1 MKHIA
6 WKCPNCASALH
17 PQLSEK
23 PYVLRCARGHSF
35 DVAKQGYVN
44 LLLPQKRGAALP
56 GDNAEM
62 VRARTAFLDGGYYRA
77 FSDGVNR
84 LTNDTLR
91 RQNTAQPVI
100 LDAGCGEGYYTA
112 RLHKALRDEGI
123 SGVCAGFD
131 LSRDAAAHAAK
142 RAKAAGCAEV
152 LSFAVASL
160 FEMPIADGTADGI
173 LNLFAPVADAEFA
186 RVLKPGGF
194 LLMAVP
200 AEEHLWGMKQVLY
213 ETPYKNEVRRD
224 ELEHFTLTE
233 VRRITDTVTVT
244 DPEHIRALFAM
255 TPYYWK
261 TAPAD
266 RDRLYAQSELKT
278 EIAFDLLL
286 YQKNTSL

>member
-1 MKHIA
+1 MKRIT
-6 WKCPNCASALH
+6 WKCPNCGETLV
-17 PQLSEK
+17 PLLEQK
-23 PYVLRCARGHSF
+23 PYVLRCGRGHSF

-77 FSDGVNR
+77 FSNGVNR
-84 LTNDTLR
+84 LVCDTVAAQQLK
-91 RQNTAQPVI
+91 QPVI

-112 RLHKALRDEGI
+112 RLHEALSLCGYT
-123 SGVCAGFD
+123 SVCAGFD
-131 LSRDAAAHAAK
+131 LSRDAVSHGAK
-142 RAKAAGCAEV
+142 RAKAAGCAET

-173 LNLFAPVADAEFA
+173 INLFAPVADAEFA

-200 AEEHLWGMKQVLY
+200 AEDHLWGMKQVLY

-224 ELEHFTLTE
+224 SLEFFTLTE
-233 VRRITDTVTVT
+233 VRRVTDIITVT
-244 DPEHIRALFAM
+244 DPAHIRALFAM

-261 TAPAD
+261 TSPAD
-266 RDRLYAQSELKT
+266 RDRLYAQNKLET
-278 EIAFDLLL
+278 EIVFDLLL
-286 YQKNTSL
+286 YKKDAIL